1 VSIDEESARDATGR
15 PPGPDARA
23 RAQRL
28 DLALEDIDWGTP
40 SAGTE
45 IGRFDAPSGA
55 LATAAWGDPD
65 AEPVVLVPGATGS
78 KEDFALL
85 APLIAQRGYRVF
97 SYDLAGQY
105 QSADAG
111 PRGNARYDYELFVRD
126 LIAVLESVGR
136 PAHLLGYSFAGIV
149 AQLVTVSRPDLVRSL
164 TLLTTPPD
172 AGQAFRSVRWIGPLS
187 WFAGAR
193 AGAGLMIWGIVT
205 NKNRVPPR
213 RLEFVRRRM
222 PQTRRSSVVD
232 IVALMRHA
240 PDVADA
246 LAALRIPSLVAVGD
260 HDLWP
265 LRRHARF
272 AGRIRARLAVYRTG
286 HSPCETA
293 PHQLALDMLQLFR
306 DAEPN

>member
-1 VSIDEESARDATGR
+1 
-15 PPGPDARA
+15 
-23 RAQRL
+23 
-28 DLALEDIDWGTP
+28 
-40 SAGTE
+40 
-45 IGRFDAPSGA
+45 
-55 LATAAWGDPD
+55 
-65 AEPVVLVPGATGS
+65 
-78 KEDFALL
+78 
-85 APLIAQRGYRVF
+85 
-97 SYDLAGQY
+97 
-105 QSADAG
+105 
-111 PRGNARYDYELFVRD
+111 
-126 LIAVLESVGR
+126 
-136 PAHLLGYSFAGIV
+136 
-149 AQLVTVSRPDLVRSL
+149 
-164 TLLTTPPD
+164 
-172 AGQAFRSVRWIGPLS
+172 
-187 WFAGAR
+187 
-193 AGAGLMIWGIVT
+193 MIWGIVT